1 MNNETSEFITH
12 KACPSCP
19 SSDALAVY
27 SDGHEYC
34 FSCGY
39 TKFSDTESPT
49 QQHSKTTTNGNSRIT
64 YEGEFARLTSRNISE
79 ETCKKFN
86 VRVDH
91 PGPVIRFP
99 YFTTSRHISSYKEK
113 TKEKD
118 FYWKG
123 KNVDKTLFGQHLFGS
138 GKTLVISEGELDCL
152 SIWEAR
158 KNWPVMSISN
168 GAKGAYKNLSAQL
181 PALLKFEEIILSLI
195 TIQLDKK
202 PLKNVLLYFQL
213 IVFL

>member
-12 KACPSCP
+12 QACPSCP

-39 TKFSDTESPT
+39 KKFPNQENNSEST
-49 QQHSKTTTNGNSRIT
+49 ATSTNGPTKIT
-64 YEGEFARLTSRNISE
+64 YEGEFARLATRNISE

-86 VRVDH
+86 VRVSH

-99 YFTTSRHISSYKEK
+99 YFTTSRQISSYKEK
-113 TKEKD
+113 TKKKD

-138 GKTLVISEGELDCL
+138 GKTLVISEGEIDCL

-158 KNWPVMSISN
+158 KNWPVMSIAN
-168 GAKGAYKNLSAQL
+168 
-181 PALLKFEEIILSLI
+181 
-195 TIQLDKK
+195 
-202 PLKNVLLYFQL
+202 
-213 IVFL
+213 